1 MTQPEEQAGQSD
13 AADALPEPELNELA
27 PADAPAEGR
36 DPSNTDVDE
45 LVDPLDDDDD
55 VFAALNLPVAGEP
68 TA

>member
-1 MTQPEEQAGQSD
+1 MTQPEEQAEPG
-13 AADALPEPELNELA
+13 LPEPELTELA

-36 DPSNTDVDE
+36 DPSNTDVEE

-55 VFAALNLPVAGEP
+55 IFGALDPNEAPGPDEP